1 MEEHQMRQECEQRI
15 TKLEETAKQFKSH
28 DEQSV
33 TVRDTVITHT
43 EMLKNLCS
51 IKAWFMASA
60 ITIVAALVSF
70 AVAWGMVINRVSNL
84 ENYTKFIMEHSYG
97 VQEYINK

>member
-1 MEEHQMRQECEQRI
+1 MDEHQMRQECEQRI
-15 TKLEETAKQFKSH
+15 TRLEETAKQFRTH
-28 DEQSV
+28 DEQSAMF
-33 TVRDTVITHT
+33 RDTVITHS
-43 EMLKNLCS
+43 EMLKNLCA
-51 IKAWFMASA
+51 IRAWFMASA

-70 AVAWGMVINRVSNL
+70 AIAWGMVINRVSNL